1 MLNSHENLLTP
12 KSNLLRVGAWV
23 VDIARREVGAP
34 GIEAPRRISVKAMQV
49 LLVLVAHHRKVVSR
63 EALLEWVW
71 SDTLPSDDV
80 LTQAVTQI
88 RKAFGDERE
97 SRRYM
102 ETISKGGYRLIA
114 DVTWL
119 PTQQV
124 PDVPMAAT
132 EVPQVAG
139 NPATALDG
147 QDMSFVGDDVVPPES
162 PLSAPQ
168 RGRVRS
174 AIFAAC
180 SCLALL
186 LGYVGY
192 SWRDSLYPRLTSAAN
207 PADQN
212 AAIHVEALPYTLI
225 AAQPALEIQPSLS
238 PDGSL
243 VAYSMPTGTEGV
255 GNAIHVQATDAVP
268 PTVLTEPPK
277 YSSDVAPRWSPSGR
291 EIAFMRISGE
301 TCELSVV
308 PASGGVP
315 RSVGPCPDLQMRKYD
330 WLPDGHGL
338 IAGSADDQKHGARL
352 SILDLRT
359 GEWTPIRYEA
369 TTGDVDFDPHVS
381 PDGRWVVFRRNVS
394 NSDFWRMPL
403 AGGKPER
410 LTKLG
415 SNIYGWA
422 WMPDGKSLVF
432 SYLDEQVQIA
442 RVDLA
447 SGAIRKLGVQD
458 ATWLDIAARAP
469 VMTFAVVSRQTGIYR
484 RRNPAGDASDT
495 AERLFPSSG
504 SELLPGISPNGRHI
518 AFYSNRT
525 RSLRLW
531 VGRMG
536 DPRSVSSVGGL
547 LPVPRHPPRWLDDK
561 TVLILAHSAEASTKV
576 AEVYSIDIASGRY
589 TRLDVPAGIT
599 PIAVDPMPGKRMLV
613 VTDEGSGS
621 LSLKIMDTASTP
633 WRVLATR
640 PNVGEARYDQAG
652 KGIWFVE
659 ANAPGLWRANDM
671 LAGERKIDPAMP
683 AKYWMKLWLLVGSK
697 PYVTSATYD
706 CAMGWRGLGEPV
718 PATCLEGEI
727 HHTIGEPVLSMD
739 QQWLYYSA
747 STGPDNSDI
756 ALAHLPTDIK

>member
-132 EVPQVAG
+132 EVPPVAG

-192 SWRDSLYPRLTSAAN
+192 SWRDSRYPRLTSAAN

-255 GNAIHVQATDAVP
+255 GNAIHVQAAEAVP
-268 PTVLTEPPK
+268 PTPLTEPPE
-277 YSSDVAPRWSPSGR
+277 SFSDVAPRWSPNGR
-291 EIAFMRISGE
+291 EIAFMRTDGK
-301 TCELSVV
+301 TCELSVI

-315 RSVGPCPDLQMRKYD
+315 RSVGPCPDLLIPQYD
-330 WLPDGHGL
+330 WMPDGHGL
-338 IAGSADDQKHGARL
+338 IAGNVGKGQQISRL
-352 SILDLRT
+352 SILDFHT
-359 GEWTPIRYEA
+359 GTWTPIRYEA
-369 TTGDVDFDPHVS
+369 TSGDVDFDPHVS
-381 PDGRWVVFRRNVS
+381 PDGRWIVFRRNMS

-410 LTKLG
+410 VTRLR
-415 SNIYGWA
+415 SNIYSWD

-432 SYLDEQVQIA
+432 SYLDEQVQVA
-442 RVDLA
+442 RLDLPG
-447 SGAIRKLGVQD
+447 GAVSKLGVQD
-458 ATWLDIAARAP
+458 ATWLDIATQAP
-469 VMTFAVVSRQTGIYR
+469 VMTFALVSGQTGIYR
-484 RRNPAGDASDT
+484 RPNPAHDAGGP
-495 AERLFPSSG
+495 AERLFPSSA
-504 SELLPGISPNGRHI
+504 SELLPGISPDGRHI
-518 AFYSNRT
+518 AFYSDRT

-531 VGRMG
+531 IAEIGN
-536 DPRSVSSVGGL
+536 PRSVHLVDGL
-547 LPVPRHPPRWLDDK
+547 LPVPRHPPRWVDDK
-561 TVLILAHSAEASTKV
+561 TILILAYPAEASSKV

-589 TRLDVPAGIT
+589 ARLAVPAGIN
-599 PIAVDPMPGKRMLV
+599 PLAADPMPGTRMLV
-613 VTDEGSGS
+613 VTDEGRGN
-621 LSLKIMDTASTP
+621 LSLRIMDTASTP
-633 WRVLATR
+633 WRVLASR
-640 PNVGEARYDQAG
+640 PNVGEARYDPTG
-652 KGIWFVE
+652 KGVWFVE
-659 ANAPGLWRANDM
+659 ANAPGLWRADDM
-671 LAGERKIDPAMP
+671 LAGERKIDPAIP
-683 AKYWMKLWLLVGSK
+683 AVYWMKLWLLIGGK
-697 PYVTSATYD
+697 PHLTRSTED
-706 CAMGWRGLGEPV
+706 CAMGWRALGQPG
-718 PATCLEGEI
+718 PAPCLEGGI
-727 HHTIGEPVLSMD
+727 HYGVGEPVLSMD

-747 STGPDNSDI
+747 
-756 ALAHLPTDIK
+756 